1 MKQSPLAAQY
11 RRLAKYSS
19 QLEIAN
25 RGRESVAYH
34 FKGRNAGFR
43 FALVSNMHEV
53 RKRREELQ
61 ARAHRY
67 WIKTDFVNYGYFEGF
82 AAALSEVI
90 ALHVLSLQQAA
101 HPGPR

>member
-1 MKQSPLAAQY
+1 MKKSPLAAQF
-11 RRLAKYSS
+11 RKLAKYSS

-34 FKGRNAGFR
+34 FKGRNTGFR

-53 RKRREELQ
+53 RKYREEVQ
-61 ARAHRY
+61 AIAHRH
-67 WIKTDFVNYGYFEGF
+67 WIKADLVNYGYFEGF

-90 ALHVLSLQQAA
+90 ALHVLSLQKAA
-101 HPGPR
+101 QSGPR